1 MKKENKKLGMG
12 LGALLSPAKTNK
24 SNVSKIDISK
34 ISPNKH
40 QPRKN
45 FEDKD
50 IQELS
55 NSIKNQG
62 LIQPIIVRDAGDN
75 NYEIILQFHNIIENR

>member
-24 SNVSKIDISK
+24 SNVNKIDISK
-34 ISPNKH
+34 ISPNKQ

-55 NSIKNQG
+55 NSIKNQATPSQ
-62 LIQPIIVRDAGDN
+62 IKKVADF
-75 NYEIILQFHNIIENR
+75 YEKLYEEKSINIS